1 MSLIYM
7 LQAGPVSPGA
17 LLQQK
22 TSVSG
27 SAAFSATCPMGKRAG
42 RGSARRT
49 LPDGLSLPGRAYIMA
64 CLLWTC
70 PGFGFLPRKCI
81 LRREEVKD
89 RPCSLQ
95 HTHIHPPHTHTP
107 ASVSRKLKHPA
118 GYRGRKQEELSS
130 QKASSHLLSVC
141 SSWARQDSLSAS
153 VTSFAGQP

>member
-1 MSLIYM
+1 M
-7 LQAGPVSPGA
+7 LQAGPVSLGA
-17 LLQQK
+17 LFEQK

-27 SAAFSATCPMGKRAG
+27 SAAFSATCPMGRRAG

-49 LPDGLSLPGRAYIMA
+49 PPDGLSLPGRAYIMTR
-64 CLLWTC
+64 LLWTC

-81 LRREEVKD
+81 LRRKEVKG

-95 HTHIHPPHTHTP
+95 HTHIQPPLHTQP

-130 QKASSHLLSVC
+130 QRHEPQRKQGVIY
-141 SSWARQDSLSAS
+141 
-153 VTSFAGQP
+153 